1 MGTLN
6 SMSIRLRLILLGA
19 VLILTAAA
27 GNLFAYRNIE
37 SLHTIGKDLTDTQI
51 PALRRMLLIDMMH
64 DGLRAA
70 AYRSII
76 AASTNDKEELTEAQK
91 DLEEFKQIVADST
104 HDLDKLTISEEAHKA
119 LNEVRPDLD
128 AYLKATA
135 DIIALAEK
143 EGAVRAR
150 QELPNYIQYFDR
162 LEDSLGKLGE
172 LIEKDAEKSMEG
184 SDEEAQSARNATI
197 AALAMSIVLCL
208 FCNWLVSSSI
218 TEPMRRLAKTMNQIA
233 EGDLSARSEVEGK
246 DEVAQLSIAMN
257 QTLEMLSEKIESLR
271 TVLKELAHGRLNQQ
285 VPISGSD
292 PLGQMGDDLRRTLE
306 SLQETLQTVMSNAE
320 TLTGT
325 STTLTGMSGTLLEGA
340 ERTSR
345 DIASLAERASS
356 SSHSVQV
363 LAAATEEM
371 GASIREIANS
381 SLSAAKVAEQAVA
394 VARDA
399 NTRIQRLGKSSD
411 EIGNMLKVITS
422 IAQQTNLLALNATI
436 EAARAGEAGKGF
448 AVVANEVKELAKGT
462 AKATEDIGCTIQ
474 SIQADI
480 QGAVSSITQISQIVY
495 QIHELQN
502 TIAGAVEEQTATTNE
517 MARNVTDAA
526 RDGATIAEQSQS
538 VQAQAAT
545 SSREAEK
552 VQDESRQLAEMARSL
567 AEVVSRFDFGR
578 GDGMRDKSMGRRMR
592 SSGSPHRMAA

>member
-6 SMSIRLRLILLGA
+6 SMSIRLRLVLLGA
-19 VLILTAAA
+19 VLIMTAAA

-37 SLHTIGKDLTDTQI
+37 SLHIIGKELTETQI

-76 AASTNDKEELTEAQK
+76 AASNNDKVELSEAQK
-91 DLEEFKQIVADST
+91 DLEEFKEIVAEST
-104 HDLDKLTISEEAHKA
+104 HDLDKLTISDEAHKA

-135 DIIALAEK
+135 DIISLAEK

-197 AALAMSIVLCL
+197 AALGVSIVLCL

-233 EGDLSARSEVEGK
+233 EGDLSARGEVEGT
-246 DEVAQLSIAMN
+246 DEVAQLSMAMN

-271 TVLKELAHGRLNQQ
+271 TVLKELAQGRLNQQ

-306 SLQETLQTVMSNAE
+306 SLQETLQTVMSSAD
-320 TLTGT
+320 TLTST

-345 DIASLAERASS
+345 DISSLAERASS

-399 NTRIQRLGKSSD
+399 NERIQRLGKSSD

-545 SSREAEK
+545 SSREAGK
-552 VQDESRQLAEMARSL
+552 VQDESRQLASMAQSL

-578 GDGMRDKSMGRRMR
+578 GEGMREKGTVRRMR
-592 SSGSPHRMAA
+592 SSGSHHRMSA